1 MKLRKAIFLATSG
14 LASASACAQSSVTL
28 YGVVDA
34 GISYVN
40 NVASTAGAIG
50 ARKIQETSGVGAPSR
65 WGFRGVEDLGGGN
78 SAIFVLE
85 NGFSVAS
92 GTLLQGARLFGRQA
106 YVGLAND
113 DLGTVTL
120 GRQYDSVV
128 DFVGP
133 FVSSRQWATQYG
145 SHVGDIDNL
154 YTTFRINNAVKYTS
168 PTYRGLA
175 FGGLYAFSN
184 QAASSTGTG
193 FSNNSAWSVGANYAA
208 GPLTLGAGHLH
219 LSSPSAGGTNGTNT
233 GGAIVGDYTSPT
245 DIFYTRPVRT
255 QDVTGAGV
263 AYQLDAATL
272 GFAYTVARL
281 RYVDHSNFSLA
292 NYEANAKYQITP
304 SLLAGVAFI
313 YSDGKVGGAPDIA
326 HVTDGTHPRWAQI
339 NVGGQY
345 FLSKRTTAYLAA
357 VYQKALGDAL
367 TATIDNVGGPT
378 GSNSRYQVAVTAGLR
393 VRF

>member
-1 MKLRKAIFLATSG
+1 MELRKAIFLATSG

-28 YGVVDA
+28 YGLVDA
-34 GISYVN
+34 GIGYVN
-40 NVASTAGAIG
+40 NVASRPGAIG

-92 GTLLQGARLFGRQA
+92 GTLLQGSRLFGRQA
-106 YVGLAND
+106 YVGLVNK
-113 DLGTVTL
+113 DLGTATF

-145 SHVGDIDNL
+145 AHVGDIDNL
-154 YTTFRINNAVKYTS
+154 YTTFRINNSVKYTS

-184 QAASSTGTG
+184 QAAGSAGTG
-193 FSNNSAWSVGANYAA
+193 FSNNSAWSVGASYAA
-208 GPLTLGAGHLH
+208 GPVTLGAGHLH
-219 LSSPSAGGTNGTNT
+219 LSSPSAGGTGGSNT
-233 GGAIVGDYTSPT
+233 GGAIVGDYTSVT
-245 DIFYTRPVRT
+245 DIFYARPVKT

-272 GFAYTVARL
+272 GFAYTVAKL
-281 RYVDHSNFSLA
+281 RYVDNSSFSLS

-304 SLLAGVAFI
+304 AFLAGVAFI
-313 YSDGKVGGAPDIA
+313 YSDGKVGGASKIA
-326 HVTDGTHPRWAQI
+326 NITDGTHPRWAQI
-339 NVGGQY
+339 NLGAQY
-345 FLSKRTTAYLAA
+345 LLSKTTTTYVAA

-367 TATIDNVGGPT
+367 TATIDSVGGPT
-378 GSNSRYQVAVTAGLR
+378 GSNSKYQLAVTAGLR

>member
-1 MKLRKAIFLATSG
+1 MKMRKAIFLATSG

-40 NVASTAGAIG
+40 NVASAAGGVG

-78 SAIFVLE
+78 SAVFVLE

-92 GTLLQGARLFGRQA
+92 GTMLQGSRLFGRQA
-106 YVGLAND
+106 YVGLANN

-128 DFVGP
+128 DYVGP

-154 YTTFRINNAVKYTS
+154 YTTFRINNTVKYTS
-168 PTYRGLA
+168 PTYLGLS

-184 QAASSTGTG
+184 QAAGSAGTG
-193 FSNNSAWSVGANYAA
+193 FSNNSAWSVGGSYAA
-208 GPLTLGAGHLH
+208 GPLSLGAGHLH
-219 LSSPSAGGTNGTNT
+219 LSSPSAGNTGGSNT
-233 GGAIVGDYTSPT
+233 GGAIAGDYTSPT

-272 GFAYTVARL
+272 GFAYTVAKL
-281 RYVDHSNFSLA
+281 RYVDTSSFSLSS
-292 NYEANAKYQITP
+292 YEANAKYQFTP
-304 SLLAGVAFI
+304 SVLAGVAFI
-313 YSDGKVGGAPDIA
+313 YSDGKVGGAPDIKN
-326 HVTDGTHPRWAQI
+326 VTDGTHPRWAQI
-339 NVGGQY
+339 NVGAQY
-345 FLSKRTTAYLAA
+345 FLSKLTTAYLAA
-357 VYQKALGDAL
+357 IYQKALGDAL

-378 GSNSRYQVAVTAGLR
+378 GANSRYQVAVTAGLR